1 MDKVSAEYIKNKQEK
16 GGKESDEINSK
27 SNDDYFEN
35 QCNDSTFQ
43 EIFYG
48 PNSSLDPD
56 HFIKF
61 VQSTI
66 QEHKDLTKEFRRFL
80 PDDMEDDEQSAE
92 KKYYQFVQ
100 NMNFDN
106 GAELLD
112 EQMNGNQDQLIQRLK
127 GVAQM
132 RLLELLKEYSDM
144 KLNGSPQEA
153 LNIYTDKIMEIAESY
168 HQYLST
174 DTQNKF

>member
-1 MDKVSAEYIKNKQEK
+1 
-16 GGKESDEINSK
+16 
-27 SNDDYFEN
+27 
-35 QCNDSTFQ
+35 
-43 EIFYG
+43 
-48 PNSSLDPD
+48 
-56 HFIKF
+56 
-61 VQSTI
+61 
-66 QEHKDLTKEFRRFL
+66 
-80 PDDMEDDEQSAE
+80 MEDDEQSAE

-112 EQMNGNQDQLIQRLK
+112 EQINGNQDQLIQRLK